1 MNPSQRMNKKE
12 VAAAAGVS
20 VRTMNRRKHEYAWLA
35 RCRAPGTGR
44 PTFNRRCVAE
54 EMRKRRMA

>member
-1 MNPSQRMNKKE
+1 MNHRMNKKE

-20 VRTMNRRKHEYAWLA
+20 VRTMNRHKREYAWLD

-44 PTFNRRCVAE
+44 PTFNRRCVDE
-54 EMRKRRMA
+54 EMRKRRIR